1 MAYIGRQLARG
12 ENKLFDDISSS
23 FNGSTTVF
31 NLTVSSV
38 ATSTATPFQL
48 FVSLGGVMQKPNT
61 DFTTAGNQITF
72 TTAPAAGLSC
82 WIMMQGDTV
91 DQAAIP
97 DSSVTPSKIAG
108 SGDFAFPADV
118 RLKDADGSNYVGF
131 QAPTT
136 VSSNVVWTLPAADTG
151 VSGYVLSSNGSGV
164 LSWVESGDN
173 SSPSFTGDV
182 TLTNDGALV
191 GTSSFNATYT
201 GSVKTYTV
209 TVASKSAAHRYN
221 GSGSGSGYKI
231 NGKESPFLTL
241 TPGRTYKFDQAD
253 GSNSGHPLRFYL
265 EANKTT
271 AYTTGVTTNGTAG
284 NAGAYT
290 QIVVSDTT
298 PQVLHYQCS
307 AHALMGNAVQANSN
321 VAAAGSLNGSTL
333 ASSVTASSLTSVGTL
348 GSLAVTNNV
357 TVGGNFTVSGTT
369 TTINTQ
375 TLDVEDKNIVIGKV
389 STPSDTT
396 ADGGGI
402 TLKGASDHTFN
413 WINATDAWTSSEHI
427 HLLDNKKLFVGGAS
441 GTTDGLEIFHNGT
454 GSYIQDS
461 GTGTLYIG
469 GSEVRITNA
478 AISESIA
485 HFIPDGAVELYHNNA
500 KKIETTAT
508 GINVTGA
515 ITVGGSPLASGASF
529 SATADGA
536 ISTGDPLL
544 LLSNGDVHKPVLI
557 SAATGTWADTNV
569 NMNNSN
575 INWGNQLVFANN
587 QTFFFH
593 STYWSSSS
601 VVNVSVTGTTISTTS
616 ASNHGFAANGVYH
629 VPEYGNQ
636 KDKIGFSGSYNGTNG
651 QLRVR
656 SATVSGSNLSWGSSD
671 DPRNNLSSSGLYN
684 GGHGLVYAPN
694 VDRWISFWRVSGS
707 SAANSYYQ
715 MYEGDLSTPVG
726 NNVEYNNFFTGG
738 ADNYGPQQVYTF
750 WNNAL
755 QKIVMFGF
763 WSGSSTNGVA
773 YRIGTVSTS
782 SVSWSPNVNGGT
794 GWHTMASWKSAAGIL
809 TGAEGFDITYDETQ
823 QKYMY
828 VRNLMNQNVAK
839 FGFFEH
845 NSSNGTIVQAGSETN
860 FISSST
866 NVGYKRKIAYQPST
880 GKGIMFYK
888 NSADSDQTYFC
899 EWTPNF
905 SNNTFSF
912 GSQTEITSNIMYN
925 YAYDVADIG
934 TGKFAMFGPNSNSN
948 NTDIYGVIKQNAS
961 TDLTD
966 NFIGFSDGNYSDNAT
981 ANVLCVGNVSSNH
994 SSLTPGSKYY
1004 VQGDGTI
1011 GTTAANPEVLAG
1023 TAVNTT
1029 TITIKH

>member
-82 WIMMQGDTV
+82 WIMMQGDTI
-91 DQAAIP
+91 DNAAVADASI
-97 DSSVTPSKIAG
+97 TPSKISG
-108 SGDFAFPADV
+108 SNFAFSGEL

-131 QAPTT
+131 ASPST
-136 VSSNVVWTLPAADTG
+136 VSSNKVWTLPAADGSANQYLKTD
-151 VSGYVLSSNGSGV
+151 GSGN
-164 LSWVESGDN
+164 LSWGSD
-173 SSPSFTGDV
+173 SSSDPSKMPLAGGTFTGDV
-182 TLTNDGALV
+182 TFTGDASNGLWDKSASAFVANLTGNV
-191 GTSSFNATYT
+191 T
-201 GSVKTYTV
+201 GNVSGSAATV
-209 TVASKSAAHRYN
+209 TGAAQSA
-221 GSGSGSGYKI
+221 I
-231 NGKESPFLTL
+231 
-241 TPGRTYKFDQAD
+241 
-253 GSNSGHPLRFYL
+253 
-265 EANKTT
+265 
-271 AYTTGVTTNGTAG
+271 
-284 NAGAYT
+284 
-290 QIVVSDTT
+290 
-298 PQVLHYQCS
+298 
-307 AHALMGNAVQANSN
+307 
-321 VAAAGSLNGSTL
+321 
-333 ASSVTASSLTSVGTL
+333 TSVGTL
-348 GSLAVTNNV
+348 TALTVSGDVTFTGAANNIV
-357 TVGGNFTVSGTT
+357 FDKSDNALEWADNAKAKFGTGGDLEIFHNASNSVINDAGTGDLLLQVGGSTKATVSSTGFGVTGALTVSTNATITGDLTVSGTT

-375 TLDVEDKNIVIGKV
+375 TLDVEDKNVVIGKV
-389 STPSDTT
+389 SSPSDTT
-396 ADGGGI
+396 ADGGGW
-402 TLKGASDHTFN
+402 TLKGATDKTFN
-413 WINATDAWTSSEHI
+413 WVNSTDAWTSSEHI
-427 HLLDNKKLFVGGAS
+427 HVLDNKKLLV
-441 GTTDGLEIFHNGT
+441 GT
-454 GSYIQDS
+454 GSDLSIYHDGTDS
-461 GTGTLYIG
+461 IISNATNVLKTHSSHLFI
-469 GSEVRITNA
+469 RNA
-478 AISESIA
+478 AGNEDIA
-485 HFIPDGAVELYHNNA
+485 KFVQDGAVELYHNNS
-500 KKIETTAT
+500 KKLETTSG

-557 SAATGTWADTNV
+557 SATTGSWADTNV

-575 INWGNQLVFANN
+575 IGWGNQLVFANN
-587 QTFFFH
+587 KAFFFYSSYY
-593 STYWSSSS
+593 STSS

-616 ASNHGFAANGVYH
+616 ATAHGNAAYGEYH
-629 VPEYGNQ
+629 VPAYGNQ
-636 KDKIGFSGSYNGTNG
+636 KDKIGFCGSYSGQNG
-651 QLRVR
+651 QMRVR
-656 SATVSGSNLSWGSSD
+656 LATVSGSNLTWGTAS
-671 DPRNNLSSSGLYN
+671 DPRNNNSGVDAN
-684 GGHGLVYAPN
+684 FTSGHGLIYAPN
-694 VDRWISFWRVSGS
+694 VDRWVSFWRRSTS
-707 SAANSYYQ
+707 SAAHAYYQ
-715 MYEGDLSTPVG
+715 MYQGDLSTTVG
-726 NNVEYNNFFTGG
+726 NNSQFVNYTSG
-738 ADNYGPQQVYTF
+738 ADANGPTQIYTF

-763 WSGSSTNGVA
+763 WSGSSTNGVV
-773 YRIGTVSTS
+773 YRIGTVGTS
-782 SVSWSPNVNGGT
+782 SVTWSPDVNGGT
-794 GWHTMASWKSAAGIL
+794 GWGTMANWKSAANL
-809 TGAEGFDITYDETQ
+809 YNGAEGFDITYDESQ

-828 VRNLMNQNVAK
+828 VRNLLNQTVAK

-845 NSSNGTIVQAGSETN
+845 NSANGTIVQAGSETN

-866 NVGYKRKIAYQPST
+866 AVGYKRRIAYQPST

-888 NSADSDQTYFC
+888 NGADSDQTYFC

-912 GSQTEITSNIMYN
+912 GSQTEITSNVMYN

-934 TGKFAMFGPNSNSN
+934 AGKFAMFGPNANTS

-966 NFIGFSDGNYSDNAT
+966 NFVGFSDGNYSDNAT